1 METLSDDLPFEEAYP
16 LIVDVPCDPR
26 GHAEIFIDDFTI
38 ACVDTGN
45 NNIRANKAVPLAV
58 HVVGR
63 PLLPLEVIPR
73 KELIYEEK
81 LAAEAGQ
88 SEIKRNVGWTINT
101 RSLIITLLDDK
112 STAWTNTI
120 EIVIRNKKS
129 THDELETILGRVA
142 HLAVSSPKML
152 HFKSSTDS
160 VKRAEIR
167 REIVITPQVIYDLQL
182 FLKFIKNVNKGINL
196 NLCTFCYPTIFY
208 GADAC
213 PQGIGDFSHRGRAW
227 RF

>member
-1 METLSDDLPFEEAYP
+1 MEMLSDDLPFEEAYP

-81 LAAEAGQ
+81 LAAEAG
-88 SEIKRNVGWTINT
+88 
-101 RSLIITLLDDK
+101 
-112 STAWTNTI
+112 
-120 EIVIRNKKS
+120 
-129 THDELETILGRVA
+129 
-142 HLAVSSPKML
+142 
-152 HFKSSTDS
+152 
-160 VKRAEIR
+160 
-167 REIVITPQVIYDLQL
+167 
-182 FLKFIKNVNKGINL
+182 
-196 NLCTFCYPTIFY
+196 
-208 GADAC
+208 
-213 PQGIGDFSHRGRAW
+213 
-227 RF
+227 